1 MQIFLPSNCELTAA
15 FELRN
20 LGAKL
25 ILKEFSE
32 IAVGVEEEMK
42 SEKNQD
48 SRQAMKGV
56 MSNYVK

>member
-1 MQIFLPSNCELTAA
+1 MQIFLPSNCELIAA

-48 SRQAMKGV
+48 NRQV
-56 MSNYVK
+56 SDDRCHV